1 MSPNTFAAVNPRYF
15 LNKLALHHSI
25 NSLSV
30 EPLNV
35 IVRLF
40 AKRPYPEMLE
50 LFEDFCEA
58 AVAPAFC
65 WKKTP
70 GELLGFAEEL
80 EQLIE
85 ACYLL
90 YRNRRSTPSASAQ
103 LKPLKDFFHT
113 FSLPDWK
120 RILHEWTRAALSPN
134 SIAESGKPMEMIPF
148 VRGMEELMKSGSDLP
163 ASF

>member
-1 MSPNTFAAVNPRYF
+1 
-15 LNKLALHHSI
+15 
-25 NSLSV
+25 
-30 EPLNV
+30 
-35 IVRLF
+35 
-40 AKRPYPEMLE
+40 MLE

-70 GELLGFAEEL
+70 GELLSFTEEL

-90 YRNRRSTPSASAQ
+90 YRNRKASPSDQ
-103 LKPLKDFFHT
+103 LKPLKHFFQT

-134 SIAESGKPMEMIPF
+134 SIAESGTPMEMIPF
-148 VRGMEELMKSGSDLP
+148 VRGMEELMKTGSELP
-163 ASF
+163 GSYTSDSFR